1 MRRRDWYLAVPVIAP
16 ALLLL
21 AGNADFMFDD
31 PGWIDTFG
39 MLGRFWHYAEQNPLF
54 EQYQGSRLPWILPG
68 FVLHQIFD
76 EVTASY
82 ILHTTVLIASG
93 MAVYLLLRDTL
104 GERASAAIVAVAWAS
119 CTWIHGNGGWN
130 YHVVAAVTYYLWS
143 LWMLA
148 RAARSARPGP
158 WLTGSGAA
166 LACAIHAHAVFAAF
180 VPIAALLYLPA
191 VSAGWRQSLTR
202 VAAAAGY
209 AAAGGLGAT
218 AALALVNVAVGGRW
232 LFFLPQ
238 LEYMLYVRSQGNRWV
253 QEPAVWIPEAR
264 HLVIPGLV
272 LVGALLWLAHAF
284 VTRGSRRSRERAAA
298 DSGSDPRSMQFAWIL
313 AWQGV
318 LASGLMTYFQFV
330 TRQTALDLPYMAVPL
345 YGHVFPMLGTLLWQA
360 RPRSRREPWLTLA
373 AAAAILAPL
382 LLWLPSRLFD
392 DAAAFVRAVHLPDA
406 PVIAAPLAVGLA
418 GLLLA
423 SLFRGWPRIATF
435 AVWYGLLNAWLAAA
449 PNAYGIGTPGINRDI
464 AIVLRSLDKYAT
476 TLDPSLFAVRF
487 WSEPELVQGRNRHVQ
502 LADVFRAFMATRRR
516 SLVTAAYDRPGIRVD
531 DLTPQDLYSSS
542 CLGVLSSVASHMDVV
557 ARAMR
562 RFDEIGAPLRAVGRH
577 DAHSGPISVALTVLT
592 MRPQDDPR
600 PGLLPCP
607 PSP

>member
-68 FVLHQIFD
+68 FVLHQLVD

-82 ILHTTVLIASG
+82 ILHTTVLVASG

-104 GERASAAIVAVAWAS
+104 GGRAPAAIVAVAWSS

-130 YHVVAAVTYYLWS
+130 YHVVGAVTYYLWA

-148 RAARSARPGP
+148 RAALSARPGP
-158 WLTGSGAA
+158 WLAGSGAA
-166 LACAIHAHAVFAAF
+166 LAGAIHAHAVFAAF

-191 VSAGWRQSLTR
+191 LDAGGRLALR
-202 VAAAAGY
+202 RLGAAAGY

-218 AALALVNVAVGGRW
+218 AALAAVNAAVGGRW

-272 LVGALLWLAHAF
+272 LLGALLWLAHASLA
-284 VTRGSRRSRERAAA
+284 RGSRRNRDGAALEA
-298 DSGSDPRSMQFAWIL
+298 GRDPVSKQFAWIL

-318 LASGLMTYFQFV
+318 LASGLMAYFQFIS
-330 TRQTALDLPYMAVPL
+330 RQTALDLPYMAVPL
-345 YGHVFPMLGTLLWQA
+345 YGHVFPMLGTLLWPT
-360 RPRSRREPWLTLA
+360 PRSRRELGLTLA
-373 AAAAILAPL
+373 ATAAIVAPL
-382 LLWLPSRLFD
+382 LLWLPTRLFD
-392 DAAAFVRAVHLPDA
+392 DAAAVVRAAHLPDA
-406 PVIAAPLAVGLA
+406 PAIGAPLAVGLA

-423 SLFRGWPRIATF
+423 CLVRGWARIATF

-449 PNAYGIGTPGINRDI
+449 PNAYGIGTPGVNRDI
-464 AIVLRSLDKYAT
+464 TIVLRSLDGYAAA
-476 TLDPSLFAVRF
+476 LDPSLFAIRF
-487 WSEPELVQGRNRHVQ
+487 WGEPELVQGGNRHVQ
-502 LADVFRAFMATRRR
+502 LADVFKAFMATRRR
-516 SLVTAAYDRPGIRVD
+516 SLVTAAYDRPGIRAD
-531 DLTPQDLYSSS
+531 DLTPEDLYSSS
-542 CLGVLSSVASHMDVV
+542 CLGVLSSGASHPDVV

-562 RFDEIGAPLRAVGRH
+562 RFDEIGVPLRPVGRH
-577 DAHSGPISVALTVLT
+577 DAHSGPIRVALTVLT
-592 MRPQDDPR
+592 TRPQDDPR